1 MANIYENM
9 NVRQKLAK
17 ARLYFL
23 NQKVQKSGKN
33 MHLEFKYFELEDIV
47 PPAIRIFAR
56 VGLTTNI
63 EFTDDKAVMSVFN
76 ADNIDEAP
84 LTFTVPYREVKPIIS
99 NQGKE
104 VTNPM
109 QALGSSITYLRRYT
123 YNPDVAG
130 SVTSGTLKKISSAAD
145 IVTLKLYYDL
155 TVYNVTVEN
164 DGNGS
169 ASAAPASATMGGK
182 ITLTSTPNSGYRF
195 KEWHIVSG
203 DVTISGDVFTMPA
216 GNVVVK
222 AVFERKSS
230 DGSGRDSS
238 SDRDTSSSAIR
249 KDPIRGWTSSDRGII
264 IGAAN
269 SIANDGYSHWMQDD
283 HGWWLRFADNSYP
296 KGQKRGTSG
305 TAYVWELING
315 SWWAFDENGYAK
327 IGWLRDD
334 TFGGWFYID
343 PERGMQTGWVRLGG
357 AWYYFHQVS
366 DGRKGIMYAGRKT
379 PDGYYVDENGAWM
392 AKKNKSAGI

>member
-1 MANIYENM
+1 MTREGYTFEGWYADSDFSGAPVTEISSTDMGNKEFY
-9 NVRQKLAK
+9 AK
-17 ARLYFL
+17 WTR
-23 NQKVQKSGKN
+23 NT
-33 MHLEFKYFELEDIV
+33 M
-47 PPAIRIFAR
+47 
-56 VGLTTNI
+56 
-63 EFTDDKAVMSVFN
+63 
-76 ADNIDEAP
+76 
-84 LTFTVPYREVKPIIS
+84 PIIPGDTV
-99 NQGKE
+99 NYIVEHYKAGNNGYMLEETEKLGDKIGAN
-104 VTNPM
+104 VTAEPKIYT
-109 QALGSSITYLRRYT
+109 GYT

-264 IGAAN
+264 TGAAN

-327 IGWLRDD
+327 IGWLRDE

>member
-1 MANIYENM
+1 M
-9 NVRQKLAK
+9 
-17 ARLYFL
+17 
-23 NQKVQKSGKN
+23 
-33 MHLEFKYFELEDIV
+33 
-47 PPAIRIFAR
+47 
-56 VGLTTNI
+56 
-63 EFTDDKAVMSVFN
+63 
-76 ADNIDEAP
+76 
-84 LTFTVPYREVKPIIS
+84 
-99 NQGKE
+99 
-104 VTNPM
+104 
-109 QALGSSITYLRRYT
+109 
-123 YNPDVAG
+123 
-130 SVTSGTLKKISSAAD
+130 
-145 IVTLKLYYDL
+145 TLKLYYDL

-264 IGAAN
+264 TGAAN

-296 KGQKRGTSG
+296 KGQKHGMSG
-305 TAYVWELING
+305 IAYMWEYING
-315 SWWAFDENGYAK
+315 NWWAFDENGYAK
-327 IGWLRDD
+327 IGWLRDE

-379 PDGYYVDENGAWM
+379 PDGYYVDENGAWDG
-392 AKKNKSAGI
+392 KEK